1 MRSKKQLL
9 RIWKIYAV
17 LDASLFPDTGKLLR
31 KFKALLDSPVDAIQ
45 LRFKDFTDL
54 SLYRA
59 AEKMAALSKAR
70 HVPLIINDRP
80 EIALSLG
87 ASGVHLGKSDIS
99 ISAARRL
106 LGGSA
111 IIGCTIRGPEDL
123 DSLIRRNADYVSVGP
138 FFRTPLKPELRA
150 VSRKKIRELVRK
162 AGMPLI
168 AIGGINSTNIR
179 EVTSCGIHAVAF
191 VRYAAGETNTRGK
204 IELLR
209 DAMTAS

>member
-106 LGGSA
+106 RRQRHNRMHDQRTGGP
-111 IIGCTIRGPEDL
+111 GLPYKKKCR
-123 DSLIRRNADYVSVGP
+123 
-138 FFRTPLKPELRA
+138 LRFCGA
-150 VSRKKIRELVRK
+150 VF
-162 AGMPLI
+162 P
-168 AIGGINSTNIR
+168 
-179 EVTSCGIHAVAF
+179 HAFKTGA
-191 VRYAAGETNTRGK
+191 
-204 IELLR
+204 
-209 DAMTAS
+209 